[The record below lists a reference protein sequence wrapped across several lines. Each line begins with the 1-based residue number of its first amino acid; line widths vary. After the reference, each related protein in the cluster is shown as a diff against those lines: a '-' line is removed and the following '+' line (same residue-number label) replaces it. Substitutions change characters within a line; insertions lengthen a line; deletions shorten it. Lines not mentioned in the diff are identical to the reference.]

1 MERGAW
7 VGGIAAIIVIAFSLL
22 GYGCTK
28 YEDRMLGNLAG
39 GPLVRDWDKLALAYE
54 KEPQVNVLN
63 LGAGRSQSSHLFVI
77 PGAFASQV
85 NPSHDLTF
93 TILKGKG
100 VATVKGESMRVKKGA
115 VVFVA
120 AGDPFEFVNDG
131 KKPAVALAVFSPPY
145 EQAGTNRPDVISP
158 PSNLR

>member
-7 VGGIAAIIVIAFSLL
+7 VGGVAAIIAIALL
-22 GYGCTK
+22 LPGYGCTK

-39 GPLVRDWDKLALAYE
+39 GPLTRDWNKLALAYE

-85 NPSHDLTF
+85 NPDHDLTF

-100 VATVKGESMRVKKGA
+100 VATVKGESMKVRKGA

-145 EQAGTNRPDVISP
+145 EEAGTNRPDVISP
-158 PSNLR
+158 PSNLQ